1 MVSTIRKD
9 DVILVSH
16 SIKKSLTPEQVN
28 QVLAMY
34 ADEEESDPSATWN
47 LIVENCIYQVLR
59 P

>member
-1 MVSTIRKD
+1 MVSNISEI
-9 DVILVSH
+9 DVVVVAN
-16 SIKKSLTPEQVN
+16 SIKKSLTTEQVN

-47 LIVENCIYQVLR
+47 LIIENCIYQVLR

>member
-1 MVSTIRKD
+1 MVSNISEI
-9 DVILVSH
+9 DVVVVAN
-16 SIKKSLTPEQVN
+16 SIKKSLTTEQVN

-47 LIVENCIYQVLR
+47 LIVENCIYQVLQ

>member
-34 ADEEESDPSATWN
+34 AGEEESDPSATWN

>member
-1 MVSTIRKD
+1 MVSNISEI
-9 DVILVSH
+9 DVVVVAN
-16 SIKKSLTPEQVN
+16 SIKKSLTTEQVN

>member
-16 SIKKSLTPEQVN
+16 SIKKSLTTEQVN

-47 LIVENCIYQVLR
+47 LIVENCIYQVLQ

>member
-1 MVSTIRKD
+1 MVCNISET
-9 DVILVSH
+9 DVIVVAN
-16 SIKKSLTPEQVN
+16 SIKKSLTTEQVN

-47 LIVENCIYQVLR
+47 LIVENCIYHVLQ